1 MNKQKKTV
9 LIILALLLLAGAVCI
24 MVSAFLGAHLQ
35 EIAAAIFQ
43 RVAAVIGIDR
53 LGSFPQL

>member
-24 MVSAFLGAHLQ
+24 MVSAFLGAQLQ

-53 LGSFPQL
+53 LGSRPQL